1 MAAVETLPEVRGA
14 RPGVDRRHVV
24 AAPRH
29 LEALPGGVLAPARTR
44 PDWQRRLARAS
55 RRWRYPLAVYALSR
69 ALYLIIAVVDTLI
82 QHWSLRG
89 ELANWDGVWYLQLA
103 VHGYPHHVL
112 ATQDTLGFFPLY
124 PLMMWVLGNVGGVA
138 YVVSGVAI
146 SLITGAIATVL
157 ISRLARGW
165 WGEAASRRAVL
176 FFCLFPGSIVFSMVY
191 TEGLLLCLVAGCL
204 LALQERRWL
213 LAGILAGLSTAVGP
227 VAVAIIPACAAV
239 AFQEIRRHG
248 WHDREARRALLAPLL
263 APVGIAAFGIF
274 LWAWTGSPLA
284 SYTTQ
289 HQKTG
294 WKEGSSPF
302 ALYYQARKLVQEI
315 FGHHSL
321 HHPGINLNLPAG
333 LLGAAFLAFALLLLW
348 RNRNVVSLGA
358 LVWTAGVAVL
368 TITSDQTPPNARML
382 ICAFPAVLVVAKEL
396 QGKAVRR
403 LIVSST
409 VLLVAMSFVSFVG
422 TGLRP

>member
-1 MAAVETLPEVRGA
+1 VNTVPEVRGA
-14 RPGVDRRHVV
+14 LPGVDQRDDFDVRPHS
-24 AAPRH
+24 AT
-29 LEALPGGVLAPARTR
+29 LTLGTLAPARPRT
-44 PDWQRRLARAS
+44 PEWQRRARAAA
-55 RRWRYPLAVYALSR
+55 RRWRYPLGVYAASR
-69 ALYLIIAVVDTLI
+69 ALYLVIAIADTLL

-89 ELANWDGVWYLQLA
+89 ELANWDGIWYLQLA

-112 ATQDTLGFFPLY
+112 STQDTLGFFPLY
-124 PLMMWVLGNVGGVA
+124 PLLMWAVGQVAGVA

-146 SLITGAIATVL
+146 SLVTGAVATVL
-157 ISRLARGW
+157 IARLAKGW
-165 WGEAASRRAVL
+165 WGEPASRRAVL

-191 TEGLLLCLVAGCL
+191 TEGVLLCLIAGCL
-204 LALQERRWL
+204 LMLEQRRWVA
-213 LAGILAGLSTAVGP
+213 AGILAGISTAVGP

-239 AFQEIRRHG
+239 AIQEIRRHG
-248 WHDREARRALLAPLL
+248 WHDRQARRALFAPLL

-289 HQKTG
+289 HQASG
-294 WKEGSSPF
+294 WKEGTSPLP
-302 ALYYQARKLVQEI
+302 LYYQARKLLTEI

-333 LLGAAFLAFALLLLW
+333 LLGAAFLGWALLLLW
-348 RNRNVVSLGA
+348 RNRDKVSLGA
-358 LVWTAGVAVL
+358 LVWTLGVGVL
-368 TITSDQTPPNARML
+368 TVTSDETPPNARML
-382 ICAFPAVLVVAKEL
+382 VCAFPAILVVAKEL
-396 QGKAVRR
+396 QGKASRR
-403 LIVSST
+403 LIVGSA